1 MAFKYRQ
8 QSQYK
13 YRLPEHSFGQP
24 FPTCTTPDMLGEDRC
39 DERSLWDEVAS
50 ATSAE
55 LFPRHGSAIVIGSN
69 SGCTIGNSVPSSSRL
84 QDIHAFEDVDF
95 PQITNDDML
104 LTNVSVTHFREVT
117 VY

>member
-8 QSQYK
+8 QSQYNF
-13 YRLPEHSFGQP
+13 RPSERSFGHP
-24 FPTCTTPDMLGEDRC
+24 FPACTTQDILGEDRC

-50 ATSAE
+50 AEPFS
-55 LFPRHGSAIVIGSN
+55 RHGSAIVVGSN
-69 SGCTIGNSVPSSSRL
+69 SRCAVGNSVPSSPRL

-95 PQITNDDML
+95 PQIPNDDIL
-104 LTNVSVTHFREVT
+104 FTNVSVTCFRKVT